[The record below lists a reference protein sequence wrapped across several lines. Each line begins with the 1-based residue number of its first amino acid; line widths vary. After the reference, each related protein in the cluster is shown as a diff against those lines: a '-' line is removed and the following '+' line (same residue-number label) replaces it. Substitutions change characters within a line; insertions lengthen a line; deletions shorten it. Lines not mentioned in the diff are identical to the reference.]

1 MSFFSDLVE
10 RARSLVFRNREERE
24 LDEELRTHMEM
35 EAEYRRRSGQASN
48 DAERGSAIAF
58 GGLERVKDDV
68 RDARGTR
75 FVEQTTSDVAF
86 GIRTLL
92 ANPGFTFVTLATLAV
107 GIGGTTAVFS
117 AVDAVL
123 LQPLPYAQ
131 PGQLVRL
138 FQQDSTN
145 PNQRGFVSPVHF
157 VEVRRRMSSFASVAA
172 INTYSEAGADIGSG
186 GAVRRIKLLQTS
198 ADYFDVLRVRPE
210 IGRGFQKEDEID
222 APVVVISH
230 ALWQEALN
238 GDRSAVGR
246 TLTMNGVPYT
256 VAGVMPDGFGDPLVR
271 SVDAWV
277 PIDLRPA
284 QEPGNA
290 GNHYLAIVAR
300 LRGDVSIERAQ
311 SELNDVARGIARDYP
326 ATSTPRVRMFPLQE
340 EIVRSSSR
348 ALEIM
353 LGAVFLVLVLVCVN
367 VANLLLV
374 RGSERAQEF
383 AVRAALGAERARLV
397 RQMLIESLVL
407 AMAGAIAGLLVA
419 RLAMSAIVTLGA
431 GTIPRL
437 ATLTLDGRL
446 LAFSLVVATASA
458 ALFGIAPA
466 FRVART
472 QPGDVLRGQTRSS
485 TGSAARVRVREWLVV
500 SQVALAFILL
510 IGAGLLLSSFQRIQ
524 QVSLGVKSEGVFTF
538 DLHLPQARYDSAARG
553 RFYEQVAE
561 QITQIPGVRAA
572 GGVSRLPST
581 GRYNTWGTR
590 ARSGPLAGVQR
601 PSAQAEQRIIS
612 GDYFRAV
619 GIPVLK
625 GRNFDARDD
634 VGAPSVVLIT
644 KSLADALFPGVDPI
658 GQTLRAG
665 GREAQV
671 IGIVG
676 EVAVDNEGHQAPY
689 VYHAHRQWSG
699 DRNWALTQVVALE
712 SPSADVQSLVRRT
725 ISSMDPQLVVHR
737 PSMLDDAIG
746 GGAAQRLFTLRILLA
761 FAAVAIVLAALGIF
775 GVLSYGVRLRAR
787 EFSIRM
793 ALGAQRGAVRQMV
806 LRRGLIVTGIGIGI
820 GLVSSAFLSRLMTS
834 VLFEVSP
841 LEPIVY
847 AGAIVFMAIVA
858 LVSAYVPAHRAT
870 IMDPRTALQ

>member
-35 EAEYRRRSGQASN
+35 EAEYRRRSGHSAG
-48 DAERGSAIAF
+48 DAQRESAIAF

-75 FVEQTTSDVAF
+75 FIEQTTSDVAF

-138 FQQDSTN
+138 FQQDSAS
-145 PNQRGFVSPVHF
+145 PNQRGFVTPVHF
-157 VEVRRRMSSFASVAA
+157 VEVRRRMSSFASVAT
-172 INTYSEAGADIGSG
+172 INTYSESGADIGSG
-186 GAVRRIKLLQTS
+186 DGVRRIKLLQTS

-210 IGRGFQKEDEID
+210 IGRGFQKEDEIG

-230 ALWQEALN
+230 ALWKEALN

-256 VAGVMPDGFGDPLVR
+256 VAGVMPDGFDDPLVR
-271 SVDAWV
+271 AVDAWV

-284 QEPGNA
+284 QDPGNA

-311 SELNDVARGIARDYP
+311 SELNDVARGIARDFP

-353 LGAVFLVLVLVCVN
+353 LGAVVLVLVLVCVN

-383 AVRAALGAERARLV
+383 AVRAALGAERSRLV

-407 AMAGAIAGLLVA
+407 AIAGALAGLLVA
-419 RLAMSAIVTLGA
+419 RLAMSAIVALGA

-500 SQVALAFILL
+500 SQVALAFVLL

-524 QVSLGVKSEGVFTF
+524 QVPLGVKSDGVFTF
-538 DLHLPQARYDSAARG
+538 ELHLPEARYDSAARG

-561 QITQIPGVRAA
+561 RIAQIPGVRAA

-601 PSAQAEQRIIS
+601 PSAQAEHRIIS

-625 GRNFDARDD
+625 GRNFDGRDD
-634 VGAPSVVLIT
+634 FGAPSVVLIT

-658 GQTLRAG
+658 GQTLRG
-665 GREAQV
+665 GGQESQV

-689 VYHAHRQWSG
+689 VYHAHRQWAA

-712 SPSADVQSLVRRT
+712 NPRAEVQSLVRGAIT
-725 ISSMDPQLVVHR
+725 TLDPQLVVHH
-737 PSMLDDAIG
+737 PAMLDDAIG

-806 LRRGLIVTGIGIGI
+806 LRRGLVVTGIGIGI
-820 GLVSSAFLSRLMTS
+820 GVLSAAFLSRLMMS

-841 LEPIVY
+841 LDPIVY
-847 AGAIVFMAIVA
+847 AGAVVFMAIVA
-858 LVSAYVPAHRAT
+858 VVSAYVPAHRAT
-870 IMDPRTALQ
+870 VMDPRTALQ